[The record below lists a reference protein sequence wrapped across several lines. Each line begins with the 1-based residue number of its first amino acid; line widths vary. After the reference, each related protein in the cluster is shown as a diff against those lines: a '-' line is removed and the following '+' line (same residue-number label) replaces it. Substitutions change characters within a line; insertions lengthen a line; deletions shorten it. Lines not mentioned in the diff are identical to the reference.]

1 MGERA
6 LEYTGAEADG
16 WLGTSFS
23 PEHAN
28 AHLDYLLRGAEQAG
42 RKLGDLDRQVTCYV
56 AIGDNAEQLV
66 AHRKPAVAFSLGAM
80 GSATTNFYND
90 AFRRAGYDDDA
101 RAVQE
106 LWLDGRRDAAIARV
120 PDELV
125 TRFSA
130 VGTATM
136 VAERFR
142 EFRRAGVTCLHVR
155 FECTPEAEK
164 HVLLEQTCDLVA
176 STG

>member
-1 MGERA
+1 LTTCR
-6 LEYTGAEADG
+6 
-16 WLGTSFS
+16 
-23 PEHAN
+23 
-28 AHLDYLLRGAEQAG
+28 AEQAG
-42 RKLGDLDRQVTCYV
+42 RKLGDLDLQVACHV

>member
-1 MGERA
+1 
-6 LEYTGAEADG
+6 
-16 WLGTSFS
+16 
-23 PEHAN
+23 
-28 AHLDYLLRGAEQAG
+28 
-42 RKLGDLDRQVTCYV
+42 
-56 AIGDNAEQLV
+56 
-66 AHRKPAVAFSLGAM
+66 M

-130 VGTATM
+130 VGTAAM

-142 EFRRAGVTCLHVR
+142 EFRRAGVTCLRVR
-155 FECTPEAEK
+155 FEGTSEAEK
-164 HVLLEQTCDLVA
+164 YALLEQICDLVA